1 MSPDPAENSATPRW
15 NWKRLVMGRR
25 PKVTLI
31 RATAMVVLAVVVFKY
46 VLIPVRIDGDSM
58 QPTYRNGSVNFINQ
72 LAFRSH
78 PPRRGDVVGVRY
90 AGKSIM
96 LLKRIVGLPG
106 EEVAIV
112 KGKVIINGHP
122 LDEPYVK
129 DPSPWQVPPRRLA
142 TNEYLVIGDN
152 RSMVQSQH
160 LFGAAQADR
169 IVGKVLW

>member
-1 MSPDPAENSATPRW
+1 MSLNPADNGASPRW

-31 RATAMVVLAVVVFKY
+31 RAGAMIVLATVVFKY

-58 QPTYRNGSVNFINQ
+58 QPTYRNQSVNFINQ

-112 KGKVIINGHP
+112 RGQVIIDGRP

-129 DPSPWQVPPRRLA
+129 DPAPWQVPLRRLA

-160 LFGAAQADR
+160 LFGAAQADH